1 LAAWYKNIESKH
13 TLRHRT
19 LSKIQLH
26 LNFSQCP
33 LTLMA
38 SQHGLAARVVEM
50 QGGHHF
56 GGDYEKLAA
65 IILEHYKQ

>member
-1 LAAWYKNIESKH
+1 
-13 TLRHRT
+13 
-19 LSKIQLH
+19 
-26 LNFSQCP
+26 
-33 LTLMA
+33 MA